1 LSSKDSKTP
10 SITNTP
16 STPHPYGPQSQSV
29 NFVQH
34 KRFDDALINPD
45 HMIKPRMPK
54 TNMAAL
60 EAQMQQPTVGDAPKH
75 KLLQST
81 TLNTKPETSAPKRHH
96 HAGNGSSGSA
106 GGRHNARRKYY
117 VSTNQD
123 EPESSRLSTS
133 GKRGHAQTNDNDTAR
148 TSKTISGASGSG
160 VVERASDDYCLERF
174 KKNMRFSRN
183 SKIKI
188 A

>member
-1 LSSKDSKTP
+1 
-10 SITNTP
+10 
-16 STPHPYGPQSQSV
+16 
-29 NFVQH
+29 
-34 KRFDDALINPD
+34 
-45 HMIKPRMPK
+45 MPK

-81 TLNTKPETSAPKRHH
+81 ALSTKTEASAPKRHH
-96 HAGNGSSGSA
+96 HHNGSSGSSGGGG

-133 GKRGHAQTNDNDTAR
+133 GKRGHVQTSGNDTAT
-148 TSKTISGASGSG
+148 TSKTISSTSGTSG

-174 KKNMRFSRN
+174 KKNMRFSRS